1 MVAYALMVIAGF
13 LLLAYVSTHRGDSRS
28 PSIGAPSDGWST
40 RGSRARGAFRLPMT
54 YRAPRAA
61 KPLAPPER

>member
-1 MVAYALMVIAGF
+1 MVAYALLVIAGF

-40 RGSRARGAFRLPMT
+40 RRSRVRGAFRLPMS
-54 YRAPRAA
+54 YRAPKASTSS
-61 KPLAPPER
+61 KTPVD